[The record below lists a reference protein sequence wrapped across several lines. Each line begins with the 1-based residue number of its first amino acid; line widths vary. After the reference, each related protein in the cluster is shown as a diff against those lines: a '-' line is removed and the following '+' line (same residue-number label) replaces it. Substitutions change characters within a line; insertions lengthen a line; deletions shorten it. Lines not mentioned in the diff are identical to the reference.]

1 MSFWDRFIAKEVSKP
16 LSKLQESILVQF
28 PDYTEEKRVLL
39 GCLAA
44 LSARVAY
51 VDFEISPKEK
61 DAMIEALKKWMNL
74 TDKEAEFVSTK
85 ALEEVVEL
93 SGIEPR
99 NYCTALNEFLDN
111 TQKLHVLETLFQI
124 SASDDNVEEYESE
137 EIRII
142 ATGLL
147 LEHKHFIA
155 ARATVAKFIGALK

>member
-1 MSFWDRFIAKEVSKP
+1 MSFWDIFIAKEGSKP
-16 LSKLQESILVQF
+16 QSKLQSSILEQF
-28 PDYTEEKRVLL
+28 PNYEESKQILL
-39 GCLAA
+39 GCLAG
-44 LSARVAY
+44 LCARVAY
-51 VDFEISPKEK
+51 VDFDISPKEK
-61 DAMIEALKKWMNL
+61 TAIEDSLKKWMNL
-74 TDKEAEFVSTK
+74 NDKEADFVATK

-99 NYCTALNEFLDN
+99 KYCTTLNDLLNN
-111 TQKLHVLETLFQI
+111 TEKLHVLETLFQI
-124 SASDDNVEEYESE
+124 SAADGNVEENESE

>member
-1 MSFWDRFIAKEVSKP
+1 MRFWERFIAKEVSKP
-16 LSKLQESILVQF
+16 MSKLQESVLNQF

-39 GCLAA
+39 TCLAA
-44 LSARVAY
+44 LSARIAY

-61 DAMIEALKKWMNL
+61 DAMIQALKKWMNL
-74 TDKEAEFVSTK
+74 SDKEADFVSTK

-99 NYCTALNEFLDN
+99 SYCTALNEFLDN

-124 SASDDNVEEYESE
+124 SASDSNVEDHESE

-155 ARATVAKFIGALK
+155 ARATVANFIGALK

>member
-85 ALEEVVEL
+85 ALE
-93 SGIEPR
+93 
-99 NYCTALNEFLDN
+99 
-111 TQKLHVLETLFQI
+111 
-124 SASDDNVEEYESE
+124 
-137 EIRII
+137 
-142 ATGLL
+142 
-147 LEHKHFIA
+147 
-155 ARATVAKFIGALK
+155 